1 MNVDKNIVPGILIAA
16 PSSGSGKTTL
26 SRGIMAALRA
36 RGLTVQPF
44 KCGPDYIDTKY
55 HGAACG
61 RASVNLDLF
70 MATDEHVRGLYN
82 HYTSLSEPDCGGRR
96 CDVAVVEG
104 MMGLYD
110 GYKRGEGS
118 SAAVA
123 MTLGLP
129 VLLVVD
135 ARSTGFSVAP
145 LLKGMKEFDH
155 RLEVAG
161 VIFNRVGSERHAAMM
176 REAAEAAGVECLGCV
191 PRCSEVEQASRYLGL
206 DFDRSAVED
215 GLEILADIIRRHVD
229 LERLLEI
236 MHLPAHVSADD
247 APAWAK
253 DSKDHKDSK
262 DYEVLDEV
270 PWRVMA
276 VAFNNESFSFVYRE
290 HLDMLARYGRVVM
303 FDPEAD
309 EVIPPGTELL
319 YLPGGYPERHA
330 EALEAAAKCR
340 GSIREYA
347 ARGGRIIAEC
357 GGMMYL
363 CGSMLLDGEPASAE
377 MVGVLPMEVTARKTD
392 RRLRLGYRSV
402 VFDEAL
408 KGAVLR
414 GHEFHYTKLTDPHLL
429 PSAATVTDARGA
441 DVDSPIYLT
450 GSTVAS
456 YTHLYW
462 GMCDLPGM
470 LINDFKQ
477 N

>member
-82 HYTSLSEPDCGGRR
+82 HYTSLSEPDCGGCR

-129 VLLVVD
+129 VVLVVD

-215 GLEILADIIRRHVD
+215 GLEILADIIRRHINLD
-229 LERLLEI
+229 RLLEI
-236 MHLPAHVSADD
+236 MHAPVHVSDRD
-247 APAWAK
+247 FPTWAK
-253 DSKDHKDSK
+253 DINDTDGLGDRDCRNTK
-262 DYEVLDEV
+262 VI
-270 PWRVMA
+270 A
-276 VAFNNESFSFVYRE
+276 VAYNNESFSFVYRE
-290 HLDMLARYGRVVM
+290 HIDILSLHGRVVM

-309 EVIPPGTELL
+309 ESLPAGTELL

-402 VFDEAL
+402 MFDDRL
-408 KGAVLR
+408 YGAELC
-414 GHEFHYTKLTDPHLL
+414 GHEFHYTRLTDPDRI

-441 DVDSPIYLT
+441 EVDSPIYLT